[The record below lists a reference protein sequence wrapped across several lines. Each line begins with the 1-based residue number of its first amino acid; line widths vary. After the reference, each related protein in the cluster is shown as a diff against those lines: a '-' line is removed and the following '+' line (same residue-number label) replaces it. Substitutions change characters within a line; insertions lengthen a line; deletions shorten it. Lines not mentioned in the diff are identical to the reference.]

1 MVETQDRIKL
11 EASWKLL
18 LMEEFSKEYMKQL
31 RQFLAESKAKLKLFT
46 PAIKFLMPLI
56 SRPLTKVRVVIIGQD
71 PYHGPDQAHGLC
83 FSVQAGVRLPP
94 SLQKYL

>member
-31 RQFLAESKAKLKLFT
+31 RQFLAESKSKAKIVYPRRSNF
-46 PAIKFLMPLI
+46 
-56 SRPLTKVRVVIIGQD
+56 
-71 PYHGPDQAHGLC
+71 
-83 FSVQAGVRLPP
+83 
-94 SLQKYL
+94 